1 MFSTQEFW
9 VFFGKH
15 VAKKALPA
23 IPVRGPEALQHYA
36 EIHPELQ
43 MLPRALMVLQ
53 LSCEKLRLEI
63 LENIWKCFGKH
74 LN

>member
-9 VFFGKH
+9 VFFGKR

-23 IPVRGPEALQHYA
+23 IPVHGLEA

-43 MLPRALMVLQ
+43 TLPQALMVLQ
-53 LSCEKLRLEI
+53 LSCEKVRLEI
-63 LENIWKCFGKH
+63 WENIWKCFGKH